1 MILITQ
7 LNWGIFEILALI
19 ITFVVGF
26 LSTYL
31 IIPHIIKLMRKKGFT
46 GIDIHKN
53 QKPEI
58 PESGG
63 LSILFGL
70 VLTTIVSIIFFPT
83 LFNELIVFLLTI
95 IVSGAIGYI
104 DDRKKLRSRYKIILT
119 IFTGVIIFIAN
130 FFGYINIQ
138 SPIIPILGETRLTR
152 IYPLVVP
159 LIVAIL
165 TNTSNMLEGYNGEG
179 SGTSLIALGFLLICA
194 LLWNS
199 AEALVFIIA
208 GISVLIPF
216 FLYNK
221 YPAKIFP
228 GDVGTLT
235 MGALFACIALLGSLE
250 VAVFSAL
257 LIHFFNSFFVVSSVK
272 GFLES
277 SEIQGQKSD
286 IILLRDDLII
296 ASEEKSAALTLP
308 RLILA
313 KGPLTEPQLIKN
325 FFLISIIC
333 GLFSIV
339 SIIFI
344 HWTLHNIGIIPLITS
359 IIACLVVIIIILYFF
374 PRIRGIVSLMITFLG
389 VIIVLLI
396 FIDSIIM
403 KIFYQEIDLGFIRIP
418 TNIIFSIVFIVPC
431 LGIWYYLTIRYFWSQ
446 IKKIKRKIP

>member
-7 LNWGIFEILALI
+7 LNWGIFEIISLI
-19 ITFVVGF
+19 IIFVGGF
-26 LSTYL
+26 LFTYF
-31 IIPHIIKLMRKKGFT
+31 IIPYIIKLMKKKGFT

-53 QKPEI
+53 DKPEI

-70 VLTTIVSIIFFPT
+70 TLTTILSFIFFPI
-83 LFNELIVFLLTI
+83 LFNELMIFLLTI
-95 IVSGAIGYI
+95 LLSGAIGYI
-104 DDRKKLRSRYKIILT
+104 DDRKKLRSRYKILLT
-119 IFTGVIIFIAN
+119 IFTGVVIFVAN

-138 SPIIPILGETRLTR
+138 SPTIPILGETRLTR
-152 IYPLVVP
+152 IYPVIVP

-179 SGTSLIALGFLLICA
+179 AGTSLIALIFLLICA
-194 LLWNS
+194 FIWNS
-199 AEALVFIIA
+199 SEALVFIIS

-216 FLYNK
+216 FLFNK

-257 LIHFFNSFFVVSSVK
+257 LIHFFNSFFVISSVK

-286 IILLRDDLII
+286 IILMNDDLIT
-296 ASEEKSAALTLP
+296 ASEEKRAALTLP

-325 FFLISIIC
+325 FLIISVVC

-339 SIIFI
+339 SMIFI
-344 HWTLHNIGIIPLITS
+344 HWTLNNIDLAPLIIS
-359 IIACLVVIIIILYFF
+359 VIITLVIITIILYIF
-374 PRIRGIVSLMITFLG
+374 PRVRGIVMLMITFLG
-389 VIIVLLI
+389 IIIILLI

-403 KIFYQEIDLGFIRIP
+403 EIFYQDIDLGFIRIP
-418 TNIIFSIVFIVPC
+418 TNIIFSIMFIVPC
-431 LGIWYYLTIRYFWSQ
+431 LALWYYLTIRYFWSQ
-446 IKKIKRKIP
+446 IKKIKYKKA

>member
-7 LNWGIFEILALI
+7 INWGILEILALI

-31 IIPHIIKLMRKKGFT
+31 IIPYIIRFMKKKGFT

-53 QKPEI
+53 KKPEI

-95 IVSGAIGYI
+95 IVSGSIGYF
-104 DDRKKLRSRYKIILT
+104 DDRKKLKSRYKIILT

-138 SPIIPILGETRLTR
+138 SPIIPILGETRLTL

-179 SGTSLIALGFLLICA
+179 SGASLIALCFLFISA
-194 LLWNS
+194 LLWHS
-199 AEALVFIIA
+199 TVALVFIIS
-208 GISVLIPF
+208 GIAVLIPF

-250 VAVFSAL
+250 VVVFSAL
-257 LIHFFNSFFVVSSVK
+257 LIHFFNSFFVVSSVR

-286 IILLRDDLII
+286 VVLLREDLIT

-325 FFLISIIC
+325 FFIISVIC

-339 SIIFI
+339 SMIFI
-344 HWTLHNIGIIPLITS
+344 HWTLHDIGLIPLITS
-359 IIACLVVIIIILYFF
+359 IITCLVAITIILYFF

-389 VIIVLLI
+389 VIILLLI
-396 FIDSIIM
+396 FIDTIIM
-403 KIFYQEIDLGFIRIP
+403 NIFYHDIDLGFIKIP
-418 TNIIFSIVFIVPC
+418 TNIIFSIIFIVPC
-431 LGIWYYLTIRYFWSQ
+431 LAIWYYLTIRYFWSQ